1 MSGPGPGRSGG
12 WGIQKCV
19 VLGWERNN
27 RRERCAMAGYVG
39 TDQQIALQEFADDAF
54 EWMNTT
60 PGACNPG
67 RSLGT
72 DDPDRLGWDKIFEV
86 LERDGIFAFRL
97 MHSDQID
104 RIARMLSKNGYR
116 LDLWDV
122 FLADR
127 AKSEL
132 QTLPILA
139 NGPPDGFIERPR
151 LESADHPDTKKVQSF
166 MVANGVVP
174 FSGSM
179 LTGDFG
185 PVTTVVILDEQGE
198 VSAAAHGYLPHNK
211 YSPHHE
217 SAWGGLVAVSP
228 DHRGKGLGKYV
239 NAKMV
244 SSCFS
249 GLGAKTVHE
258 LVTESN
264 VPSRRMV
271 EASGLQLDP
280 SLKCGGATK
289 GTDRFTR

>member
-1 MSGPGPGRSGG
+1 
-12 WGIQKCV
+12 
-19 VLGWERNN
+19 
-27 RRERCAMAGYVG
+27 MAGYVG
-39 TDQQIALQEFADDAF
+39 TEQQMALQRSADDAID
-54 EWMNTT
+54 WMNTT

-72 DDPDRLGWDKIFEV
+72 DDPDRFGWDKIFEV
-86 LERDGIFAFRL
+86 LERDKIFAFRL
-97 MHSDQID
+97 MRSDQVD
-104 RIARMLSKNGYR
+104 QIAKMLSKHGYR

-122 FLADR
+122 FIADR
-127 AKSEL
+127 AESERR
-132 QTLPILA
+132 TSSILA
-139 NGPPDGFIERPR
+139 NGLPEGFAERPQ
-151 LESADHPDTKKVQSF
+151 LESAGHPDTKRVQSF

-179 LTGDFG
+179 LTGAFG

-198 VSAAAHGYLPHNK
+198 VAAAAHGYLPHNK
-211 YSPHHE
+211 FSPHHE

-239 NAKMV
+239 NARMV
-244 SSCFS
+244 SNCFS

-271 EASGLQLDP
+271 EASGLQLDLT
-280 SLKCGGATK
+280 LKCGGATT
-289 GTDRFTR
+289 GTGRFTR

>member
-1 MSGPGPGRSGG
+1 
-12 WGIQKCV
+12 
-19 VLGWERNN
+19 
-27 RRERCAMAGYVG
+27 MAGYVG
-39 TDQQIALQEFADDAF
+39 TEHQIALQKSADDAF
-54 EWMNTT
+54 DWMITT

-72 DDPDRLGWDKIFEV
+72 DDPNLLGWDKILEV
-86 LERDGIFAFRL
+86 LRRDHIFAFRL
-97 MHSDQID
+97 MRSDQVD
-104 RIARMLSKNGYR
+104 QIAEALSQHGYR

-122 FLADR
+122 FVAYREESDR
-127 AKSEL
+127 
-132 QTLPILA
+132 QTSSILA
-139 NGPPDGFIERPR
+139 NGLPDGFVERPP
-151 LESADHPDTKKVQSF
+151 LENAEHQDTKTVQSF

-179 LTGDFG
+179 LTGAFG
-185 PVTTVVILDEQGE
+185 PVTTVVILDEQDE
-198 VSAAAHGYLPHNK
+198 VATTAHGYLPHNK
-211 YSPHHE
+211 FSPHHE

-228 DHRGKGLGKYV
+228 EHRGKGLGKYA

-244 SSCFS
+244 SNCFS
-249 GLGAKTVHE
+249 DLGAKTVHE

-280 SLKCGGATK
+280 TLKCGGATT